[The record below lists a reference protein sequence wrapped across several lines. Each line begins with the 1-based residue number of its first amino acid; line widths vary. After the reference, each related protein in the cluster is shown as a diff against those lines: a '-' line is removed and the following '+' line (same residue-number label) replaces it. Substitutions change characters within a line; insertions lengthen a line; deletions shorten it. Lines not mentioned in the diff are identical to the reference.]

1 MSDLATGVDILVVD
15 DNPNQL
21 ATLHAILAELGANV
35 VCVRSGRDA
44 LRCLLNRDFA
54 AILLDVNMPIMD
66 GFETARFIRQ
76 RLRSEH
82 TPIIF
87 VTAYGDEI
95 HEARGYSLGAVDY
108 ITTPVI
114 PEVLRAKIAVFIE
127 LFRTSTKV
135 RRQADSLRRRAEQL
149 RALTD
154 ASIAIHQRS
163 SMDELVPIVAERA
176 RAIVGARFAAVRLRL
191 DHRPYAAEASVTGS
205 APSSMPSAFAD
216 TMAHAAATGAPVHAA
231 AAKTAERAPAA
242 VAETAER
249 VQAAGVQNDG
259 ATPTIDQ
266 QDDTGGANGG
276 CLAVPLTA
284 RDGRNIGVVLVA
296 GKVDGTFDGEDT
308 AILLQLG
315 QMASIAAE
323 NTLYGEEREANRLK
337 DEFLAT
343 VSHELRTP
351 LTAMLSWIRLL
362 QDGLLDDRERGRG
375 LEVIERNARAQS
387 RLIDDLLDTSR
398 IVTGKL
404 QIARE
409 PVAVEPVV
417 SDAVESL
424 RPAAAAKG
432 IDVRIAV
439 DNCGT
444 VVGEAKRLQQVL
456 WNLLSNAVKF
466 TPRGGRVD
474 VVARRDGDELELRVS
489 DTGPG
494 ISPAFLPH
502 VFDRFRQ
509 ADTSTTRAHGGLGLG
524 LAIVRHLV
532 ELHGGTVRAESDGD
546 QRGATFIVRL
556 PLAPAPRVES
566 ASVIVGADG
575 VGPNGVGADD
585 GRAAIVLDGLRV
597 LVVEDDGD
605 GREAIA
611 MLLTT
616 AGADVIAV
624 ESAQAALAAMSDGVP
639 HVLVSDIGL
648 PLEDGYVL
656 IQKVRQLDAAHG
668 GAVPAIA
675 LTAYTRPQ
683 DRARAL
689 AAGYQAHV
697 CKPVDPLELLSAL
710 AVHIPRSIN
719 VASSA
724 GGR

>member
-1 MSDLATGVDILVVD
+1 MSRGGRGERAMTDVAAGVDILVVD

-21 ATLHAILAELGANV
+21 ATLQAVLAELGANV
-35 VCVRSGRDA
+35 VCVGSGRDA
-44 LRCLLNRDFA
+44 LRCLLTRDFA

-66 GFETARFIRQ
+66 GFETARLVRQ
-76 RLRSEH
+76 RPRSEH

-87 VTAYGDEI
+87 VTAYSDEI

-114 PEVLRAKIAVFIE
+114 PEVLRAKIGVFIE
-127 LFRTSTKV
+127 LYRTSAEV
-135 RRQADSLRRRAEQL
+135 RRQADSLRRRAAQL
-149 RALTD
+149 HGLTE
-154 ASIAIHQRS
+154 ASLAIHRAS
-163 SMDELVPIVAERA
+163 SMEALVPIVAERA
-176 RAIVGARFAAVRLRL
+176 RGIVGARFAAARLRL
-191 DHRPYAAEASVTGS
+191 DHRHYAAESSDTGS
-205 APSSMPSAFAD
+205 MTANVSAAFAD
-216 TMAHAAATGAPVHAA
+216 VMERACATASPVHVAAGKVARSQAAAGARTDAA
-231 AAKTAERAPAA
+231 GSTRDEGDDTALPAA
-242 VAETAER
+242 
-249 VQAAGVQNDG
+249 
-259 ATPTIDQ
+259 
-266 QDDTGGANGG
+266 G

-296 GKVDGTFDGEDT
+296 GKVDGAFDGEDA

-351 LTAMLSWIRLL
+351 LTAMLAWARLL
-362 QDGLLDDRERGRG
+362 QDGIGDDRERRRG

-404 QIARE
+404 LIARD
-409 PVAVEPVV
+409 PVAIEPVV
-417 SDAVESL
+417 SDAVESV
-424 RPAAAAKG
+424 RPAAAAKAIELR
-432 IDVRIAV
+432 IDVE
-439 DNCGT
+439 NGGT
-444 VVGEAKRLQQVL
+444 VIGEAKRLQQVL
-456 WNLLSNAVKF
+456 WNLLTNAVKF

-474 VVARRDGDELELRVS
+474 VVARHDGDELELRVS

-494 ISPAFLPH
+494 ISRAFLPH

-710 AVHIPRSIN
+710 AVHIPRSIHAPS
-719 VASSA
+719 VAGA
-724 GGR
+724 R

>member
-1 MSDLATGVDILVVD
+1 MTDVAAGVDILVVD

-21 ATLHAILAELGANV
+21 ATLRAVLAELGANV
-35 VCVRSGRDA
+35 VCVGSGRDA
-44 LRCLLNRDFA
+44 LRCLLTRDFA

-66 GFETARFIRQ
+66 GFETARLVRQ
-76 RLRSEH
+76 RPRSEH

-87 VTAYGDEI
+87 VTAYSDEI

-114 PEVLRAKIAVFIE
+114 PDVLRAKIAVFIE
-127 LFRTSTKV
+127 LYRTSAEV
-135 RRQADSLRRRAEQL
+135 RRQADSLRRRAAQL
-149 RALTD
+149 HGLTE
-154 ASIAIHQRS
+154 ASLAIHRAS
-163 SMDELVPIVAERA
+163 SMEALVPIVAERA
-176 RAIVGARFAAVRLRL
+176 CGIVGARFAAARLRL
-191 DHRPYAAEASVTGS
+191 DHRQYAAESCDTGS
-205 APSSMPSAFAD
+205 MTADVSAAFAD
-216 TMAHAAATGAPVHAA
+216 AMERACATASPVHVAARKVARSQAAAGARTDAA
-231 AAKTAERAPAA
+231 GPTLDEGDDTALPAA
-242 VAETAER
+242 
-249 VQAAGVQNDG
+249 
-259 ATPTIDQ
+259 
-266 QDDTGGANGG
+266 G

-296 GKVDGTFDGEDT
+296 GKVDGAFDGEDA

-351 LTAMLSWIRLL
+351 LTAMLSWARLL
-362 QDGLLDDRERGRG
+362 QDGIGDDRERRRG

-404 QIARE
+404 LIARDPVAIE
-409 PVAVEPVV
+409 PVI
-417 SDAVESL
+417 SDAVESV
-424 RPAAAAKG
+424 RTAAAAKAIELR
-432 IDVRIAV
+432 IDVE
-439 DNCGT
+439 NGGT
-444 VVGEAKRLQQVL
+444 VIGEAKRLQQIL
-456 WNLLSNAVKF
+456 WNLLTNAVKF
-466 TPRGGRVD
+466 TPRDGRVD

-494 ISPAFLPH
+494 ISRAFLPH

-532 ELHGGTVRAESDGD
+532 DLHGGTVRAESEGE
-546 QRGATFIVRL
+546 QRGATFVVRL
-556 PLAPAPRVES
+556 PLAPACAAPEATAAS
-566 ASVIVGADG
+566 ADADVDVALDG
-575 VGPNGVGADD
+575 V
-585 GRAAIVLDGLRV
+585 RV

-616 AGADVIAV
+616 AGADVVAV
-624 ESAQAALAAMSDGVP
+624 ESAQAALAAIADGVP

-656 IQKVRQLDAAHG
+656 IQKVRQLDADHG

-697 CKPVDPLELLSAL
+697 SKPVDPAELLSAL
-710 AVHIPRSIN
+710 AAHVPRPISAPS
-719 VASSA
+719 VAGA
-724 GGR
+724 R